1 MSGFGKIVAGYIFND
16 EMKEKMINKMN
27 ENVDIP
33 FISEKTEAKILD
45 AIWDSVEEVVKEAL
59 IEDQMPKQVYHIK
72 AFEGGINKKADPR
85 DIEDN
90 QLVEVKETKHQGKI
104 RMIRYP
110 AIFDDQMLIND
121 KPAPKL
127 GEDNETLLK

>member
-16 EMKEKMINKMN
+16 EMKAKMISRMN

-59 IEDQMPKQVYHIK
+59 
-72 AFEGGINKKADPR
+72 
-85 DIEDN
+85 
-90 QLVEVKETKHQGKI
+90 VK
-104 RMIRYP
+104 
-110 AIFDDQMLIND
+110 D
-121 KPAPKL
+121 
-127 GEDNETLLK
+127 